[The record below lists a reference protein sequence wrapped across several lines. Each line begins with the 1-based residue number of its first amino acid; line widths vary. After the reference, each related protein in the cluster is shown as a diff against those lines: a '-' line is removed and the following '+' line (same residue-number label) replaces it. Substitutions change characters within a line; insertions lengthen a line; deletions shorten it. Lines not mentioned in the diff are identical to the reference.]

1 MIREK
6 GIKPRTIGVEVISDA
21 ILARGVT
28 EAAAYLY
35 GCTVPIPAGSLA
47 GRPVRHR
54 R

>member
-35 GCTVPIPAGSLA
+35 GCTVPILREVWPEACET
-47 GRPVRHR
+47 
-54 R
+54 